1 MISNKESTNTIGG
14 TSARSMTA
22 KDKKKLRDKKR
33 KFFQKIKK
41 KIQADEEIDEAEA
54 SSYAEQWFAIA
65 DVDGNGLIDLEE
77 FLEFVEKL
85 DENRT
90 IDEKETKN

>member
-41 KIQADEEIDEAEA
+41 KI
-54 SSYAEQWFAIA
+54 
-65 DVDGNGLIDLEE
+65 
-77 FLEFVEKL
+77 
-85 DENRT
+85 
-90 IDEKETKN
+90 